1 MNKLK
6 QNTLKAHKLSAT
18 AKQID
23 KQLMDLLVSELEN
36 LRNGAKSTANTIK
49 IA

>member
-1 MNKLK
+1 MKKMKKNGATV
-6 QNTLKAHKLSAT
+6 QKLSAT
-18 AKQID
+18 AKRID

-36 LRNGAKSTANTIK
+36 FRSSARAANPMK